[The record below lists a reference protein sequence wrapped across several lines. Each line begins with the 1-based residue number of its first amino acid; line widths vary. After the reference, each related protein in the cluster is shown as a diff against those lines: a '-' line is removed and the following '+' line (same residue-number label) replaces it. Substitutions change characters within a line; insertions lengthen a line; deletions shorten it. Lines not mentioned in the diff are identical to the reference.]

1 MSDPMTNSD
10 IEDVLSSIRRLVSQE
25 HSDATSDARPDAA
38 RDSDDAGRGRL
49 LLTPAQRV
57 AEVRDAGA
65 SGPSGANSQSAPES
79 ASETAAEE
87 LPPPEAG
94 ETRASLEKTIA
105 ELEAAVSV
113 YEEEWEPDGSEA
125 AAVPPAASE
134 DGPDH
139 PAATQMQEADAQ
151 AEPAPPS
158 EAQAPDAPEPDD
170 SAGGAARPE
179 QPDNVWPFTVEKKV
193 QGGTAADE
201 VPVRDP
207 AGVGNFASTPVTA
220 QFYEP
225 GEEDDLEAVLDE
237 ETLRDLVAEIV
248 REELQGELG
257 ERITR
262 NVRKL
267 VRSEIA
273 RALAS
278 RTLEQ

>member
-10 IEDVLSSIRRLVSQE
+10 IEDVLSSIRRLVSQDQ
-25 HSDATSDARPDAA
+25 SDAASDTRPDAA

-57 AEVRDAGA
+57 AEARDAGA
-65 SGPSGANSQSAPES
+65 SASSGANSPSAPES
-79 ASETAAEE
+79 ASEAAAEE
-87 LPPPEAG
+87 PPPPEAG

-134 DGPDH
+134 DGPEH
-139 PAATQMQEADAQ
+139 LAATQMQEPDAQ

-158 EAQAPDAPEPDD
+158 EAQAPDAPQPDD
-170 SAGGAARPE
+170 SAGPAQRE
-179 QPDNVWPFTVEKKV
+179 QPDNVWPFTVEKRV

-201 VPVRDP
+201 APVRDP
-207 AGVGNFASTPVTA
+207 LGAGNFASTPVTA
-220 QFYEP
+220 QLSEP
-225 GEEDDLEAVLDE
+225 GDEDDLEAVLDE